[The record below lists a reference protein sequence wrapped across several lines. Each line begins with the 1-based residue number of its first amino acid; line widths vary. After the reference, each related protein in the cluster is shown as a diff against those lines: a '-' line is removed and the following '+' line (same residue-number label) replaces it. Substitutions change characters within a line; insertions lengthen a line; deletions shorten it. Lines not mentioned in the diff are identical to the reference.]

1 MKVEE
6 LVKLMVRI
14 PGLEEDA
21 VNDKRNAACD
31 FINNENGFICELSE
45 WDVAEKMFM
54 ALDGRR
60 DVERKCI
67 ENARKYDWERIIDLV
82 EYFYKAGRDHD
93 C

>member
-60 DVERKCI
+60 DMERKCI
-67 ENARKYDWERIIDLV
+67 ENARSMIGIRLV
-82 EYFYKAGRDHD
+82 GLLEIFINRSKGSYL
-93 C
+93 